1 MIPPV
6 VVDIFS
12 LLCVVAGWFYLV
24 HSKAAGRMGRLE
36 PAAINNRRIA
46 LRRLC
51 GCAMLLLGAGFFA
64 GCNLADPRRRPA
76 LFLALWL
83 SVLTLLALV
92 VVLALAD
99 VRLTWKLR
107 EQIRRGG
114 PS

>member
-1 MIPPV
+1 MIPPA

-12 LLCVVAGWFYLV
+12 LLCVLAGWFYLV
-24 HSKAAGRMGRLE
+24 HSKAAGRLASLE
-36 PAAINNRRIA
+36 SAAINNRRIA

-51 GCAMLLLGAGFFA
+51 GTAMLLLGAGFFA
-64 GCNLADPRRRPA
+64 GCHLADSGRPG

-83 SVLTLLALV
+83 IVLTLLALIV
-92 VVLALAD
+92 LLALAD

-107 EQIRRGG
+107 EQLRRGG